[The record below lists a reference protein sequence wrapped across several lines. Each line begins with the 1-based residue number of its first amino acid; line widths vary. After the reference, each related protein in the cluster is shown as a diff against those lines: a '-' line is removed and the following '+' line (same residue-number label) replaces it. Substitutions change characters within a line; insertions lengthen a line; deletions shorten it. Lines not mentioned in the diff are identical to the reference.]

1 MIMMLMMLL
10 LLLMMM
16 MMMMMMMSLT
26 SKSSKEMM
34 YSAQWSMLRMRHS
47 SMKSTLLSTSYLD
60 LMLIL
65 SSRVNCF
72 WYLLTL

>member
-1 MIMMLMMLL
+1 MIMI
-10 LLLMMM
+10 MMM
-16 MMMMMMMSLT
+16 MMMMMIIMMMSLT